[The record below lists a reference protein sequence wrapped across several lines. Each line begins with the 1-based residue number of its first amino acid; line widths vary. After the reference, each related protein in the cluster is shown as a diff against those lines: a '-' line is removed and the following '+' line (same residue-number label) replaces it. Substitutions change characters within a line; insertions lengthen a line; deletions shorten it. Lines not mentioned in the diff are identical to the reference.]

1 MLLRNRSRALKRLQT
16 LHLHAFILEA
26 FDDRSNFAS
35 LHTIWPVYSEG
46 YAGILLQFVGQSSF
60 DFVVFLSHKHKQTN
74 LFLWIIIRNNTSIL
88 PRAQGGGERRR
99 QRQRPR

>member
-1 MLLRNRSRALKRLQT
+1 M
-16 LHLHAFILEA
+16 
-26 FDDRSNFAS
+26 
-35 LHTIWPVYSEG
+35 YSEG

-88 PRAQGGGERRR
+88 PRARGGDDDDDDHDHDHDHDDENEKEDVEET
-99 QRQRPR
+99 